1 MQDAARCL
9 PAINHVAS
17 AFIENKRY
25 PTNQLAT
32 SGMVNRNGASVYQT
46 DQVFVVYSPRAGSV
60 G

>member
-1 MQDAARCL
+1 MHGASRRT
-9 PAINHVAS
+9 PAINHEAS

-25 PTNQLAT
+25 RGN
-32 SGMVNRNGASVYQT
+32 SRSRGDMVNRNGRSVYQT